1 MKRRNSNTTAGDDL
15 FAAAEQRRATPLGS
29 VPAAPVAPPEPVV
42 LIDSPLV
49 SESAEWL
56 ATRATT
62 LGSLLASERAP
73 EYVAILR
80 AFAVM
85 RDGHEPEPL
94 HEDLLVKVCGEDYTV
109 SSEAQFKSD
118 LRQLK
123 DWSLVSERIEKE
135 RLRGYRDNRRTK
147 FRYRLCDDAVSFV
160 AWLSERREHD
170 LAPESTAATGNLLD
184 AQISLLQELR
194 RRVRTVVTET
204 VDYETAG
211 AVLYRVEQMRL
222 NVDATAKTLQVLN
235 LRLLSFGADS
245 FQVSEAKEVVDELG
259 HFLEH
264 FGQRFSVLQ
273 TEINAVLSDLR
284 NKTYGPRWTACA
296 TRLRD
301 ETAKFRHIASVR
313 VPDAPTALE
322 DASAFYGAGGRLG
335 ELVSRV
341 RDSARKVWGKL
352 NAKLRELERRNH
364 RLEDLQARL
373 KEFACLEEDEVPYDW
388 MRRVL
393 ETAAMRGDPLIRPSG
408 EKSKHP
414 LPKRA
419 SKIKQKHLVA
429 WITPRHVGE
438 KANVASITEVKA
450 QRLKD
455 WMQMRGLVPYV
466 GQEVRLSAG
475 SFAEFDDFPKIVQV
489 IEALRLGGGEKGRRH
504 LQLVGRDCAVRADVQ
519 VDSSTLSFDDLA
531 LKATSK

>member
-1 MKRRNSNTTAGDDL
+1 MKRRNSNSTASEDL
-15 FAAAEQRRATPLGS
+15 FAVAEQRRAQPLGTD
-29 VPAAPVAPPEPVV
+29 PAAAVKPSEPVV

-49 SESAEWL
+49 GESAEWL
-56 ATRATT
+56 AARATT

-80 AFAVM
+80 AFAEM
-85 RDGHEPEPL
+85 REGHEPEPL
-94 HEDLLVKVCGEDYTV
+94 HEDLQIKVCGEDYTV

-123 DWSLVSERIEKE
+123 DWMLVTERIEKE

-170 LAPESTAATGNLLD
+170 LAPESTAVTGNLLD

-194 RRVRTVVTET
+194 RRVRAIGTET

-211 AVLYRVEQMRL
+211 AVLYRIEQMRV
-222 NVDATAKTLQVLN
+222 NVESTAKTLQVLN

-245 FQVSEAKEVVDELG
+245 FQVSEAKEIVEELG

-273 TEINAVLSDLR
+273 VEINAVLNDLR
-284 NKTYGPRWTACA
+284 RETYGPRWTACVA
-296 TRLRD
+296 CLQA

-313 VPDAPTALE
+313 VPDVPAALA
-322 DASAFYGAGGRLG
+322 DAANFYGAGGRLG
-335 ELVSRV
+335 DLVSRV
-341 RDSARKVWGKL
+341 RESARKVWGKL

-364 RLEDLQARL
+364 RLEDVQARL
-373 KEFACLEEDEVPYDW
+373 KEFACLAEDEVPYAW
-388 MRRVL
+388 MRGVL
-393 ETAAMRGDPLIRPSG
+393 ETAAMRGDPLIRPGG

-419 SKIKQKHLVA
+419 SKLKQTHLVS
-429 WITPRHVGE
+429 WITPRTVGE
-438 KANVASITEVKA
+438 KANIASITEVRA
-450 QRLKD
+450 QRLRD
-455 WMQMRGLVPYV
+455 WMEKRGLIPSD
-466 GQEVRLSAG
+466 GQTVRLSAG
-475 SFAEFDDFPKIVQV
+475 TFSEFDDFPKIVRV

-504 LQLVGRDCAVRADVQ
+504 LQVIGRDCAVPVSVQ

-531 LKATSK
+531 LEATSK